1 MTSPILLG
9 SIAVRTFVESRV
21 FTARLRDYLDDD
33 AYLELQNE
41 LLVAPDKGDV
51 MPGCGGLRKL
61 RFAAPKRGKGKRG
74 GVRVIY
80 LHIPEA
86 ERIDLLAIYG
96 KDEKDDLTQ
105 GEKKILR
112 VLAEQARTEARG
124 RTVRRRK

>member
-1 MTSPILLG
+1 M
-9 SIAVRTFVESRV
+9 VRSFVESRV
-21 FTARLRDYLDDD
+21 FTALVGDYLDED
-33 AYLELQNE
+33 AYLELQKE
-41 LLVAPDKGDV
+41 LLASPDKGDV

-96 KDEKDDLTQ
+96 KDEKDDLTSD
-105 GEKKILR
+105 EKRILR
-112 VLAEQARTEARG
+112 GLAKEAHEEAR
-124 RTVRRRK
+124 RRARRRGK

>member
-1 MTSPILLG
+1 M
-9 SIAVRTFVESRV
+9 RTFVESRV
-21 FTARLRDYLDDD
+21 FTARVGEYLDDD
-33 AYLELQNE
+33 AHLQLQLEL
-41 LLVAPDKGDV
+41 LASPDKGDV

-96 KDEKDDLTQ
+96 KDEKDDLTSD
-105 GEKKILR
+105 EKRILR
-112 VLAEQARTEARG
+112 SLANEAREEA
-124 RTVRRRK
+124 RRRARPRGKHR